1 MHVVTRRPGARMRSL
16 MLLRPTTPGALHR
29 FVERGLGLRVGR
41 VAVAAGSSAPFDYLV
56 HSYFEGSG
64 AGAGSGGGDCVV
76 WANRGGGKTMLGAVA
91 TLLDL
96 LFKPGVQVR
105 ILGGS
110 LEQSG
115 KMYEHLTALLERPL
129 LREGGGVLRGP
140 ATARRVVLQNGS
152 RVELLAGSQ
161 RSVRGVRVHK
171 LRCDEVEEFD
181 PAVWEAAQLVTR
193 SARLADGTMVRGTV
207 EALSTMHR
215 PMGLMADLVRSAE
228 GTGNSAGGAG
238 SDVAL
243 PRRDAEVATRDA
255 SRSAGRRVFRW
266 NAMDVVA
273 RCPEE
278 RACEGCVL
286 WGDCG
291 GRAKVVLPG
300 EGFVPV
306 EDLVAQW
313 KRTSDRTWETEMMC
327 RRPGVVDAVYPGFD
341 PAPGEHVIAVDPPS
355 SASGVR
361 RFVGG
366 MDFGMRCPHVM
377 LWAAVADAPDRPGEA
392 AVHVVDEYV
401 ATDLA
406 LDRHLDAIAAQA
418 AAAGWPG
425 AGELAWVGV
434 DPAGRARDRHSGLSD
449 IAVLRRHGYRVRHAT
464 SRIATGVDL
473 VRRRLDRGT
482 LTIHPRCSGLIDA
495 MTGYR
500 FDPARPGREEPLKDG
515 PDHLCDALRYL
526 LVNLESGGRARFVD
540 YLHGTAGA
548 HKPQTGR

>member
-1 MHVVTRRPGARMRSL
+1 MAMLGMTGARMRS
-16 MLLRPTTPGALHR
+16 MGLLRPTTAGALHR

-41 VAVAAGSSAPFDYLV
+41 AAVGAGSSAPFDYLCY
-56 HSYFEGSG
+56 SFFER
-64 AGAGSGGGDCVV
+64 GDCVV

-193 SARLADGTMVRGTV
+193 SGRLADGTMVRGTV
-207 EALSTMHR
+207 EAMSTMHR
-215 PMGLMADLVRSAE
+215 PMGLMAGLVRSAAPGSAE
-228 GTGNSAGGAG
+228 GTGNSAGGGG
-238 SDVAL
+238 SDAAL
-243 PRRDAEVATRDA
+243 PRRDAEGTTRDA

-278 RACEGCVL
+278 RACQGCVL
-286 WGDCG
+286 WDDCG
-291 GRAKVVLPG
+291 GRAKLVFPG
-300 EGFVPV
+300 DGFVPV

-341 PAPGEHVIAVDPPS
+341 PASGRHVREEVMA
-355 SASGVR
+355 AGAR
-361 RFVGG
+361 WVGG

-377 LWAAVADAPDRPGEA
+377 LWARVDGEKDASR
-392 AVHVVDEYV
+392 VCVVDEYV

-406 LDRHLDAIAAQA
+406 LDRQLDAIAAQA

-425 AGELAWVGV
+425 AGDLAWVGV

-449 IAVLRRHGYRVRHAT
+449 ISVLRRHGYRVRHAT
-464 SRIATGVDL
+464 SRIAAGVDL

-482 LTIHPRCSGLIDA
+482 LTIHPRCARLIDA
-495 MTGYR
+495 LTAYR

-526 LVNLESGGRARFVD
+526 LVNLESGGDARFVD
-540 YLHGTAGA
+540 YLHGAAGGRV
-548 HKPQTGR
+548 PQIGR

>member
-1 MHVVTRRPGARMRSL
+1 MRVNMTRPGTRMRHVG
-16 MLLRPTTPGALHR
+16 LLRPTTAGALHR
-29 FVERGLGLRVGR
+29 FVERGLGLHVART
-41 VAVAAGSSAPFDYLV
+41 AVAAGSSAPFEYLLN
-56 HSYFEGSG
+56 SYFER
-64 AGAGSGGGDCVV
+64 GDCVV

-129 LREGGGVLRGP
+129 LHEGGGVLRGP

-193 SARLADGTMVRGTV
+193 SARLPLPGGGGMEVRGSV

-215 PMGLMADLVRSAE
+215 PMGLMAGLVKSAE
-228 GTGNSAGGAG
+228 GTGNGAAPGRAATAG
-238 SDVAL
+238 SDAAL
-243 PRRDAEVATRDA
+243 PR
-255 SRSAGRRVFRW
+255 AGAQLARRVFRW
-266 NAMDVVA
+266 TAMDVVA
-273 RCPEE
+273 RCPAE

-291 GRAKVVLPG
+291 GRAK
-300 EGFVPV
+300 EATGFVPV
-306 EDLVAQW
+306 GDLVTQFE
-313 KRTSDRTWETEMMC
+313 RTSDRTWRAEMMC
-327 RRPGVVDAVYPGFD
+327 ERPGVQDAVYPGFD
-341 PAPGEHVIAVDPPS
+341 PTPAPGRHVREEAVAA
-355 SASGVR
+355 ASGGSR
-361 RFVGG
+361 WVGG

-377 LWAAVADAPDRPGEA
+377 LWATVVGPPEGPPEKGARGH
-392 AVHVVDEYV
+392 VHVVDEYV
-401 ATDLA
+401 EKDLT
-406 LDRHLDAIAAQA
+406 LDRHVGAIAARA
-418 AAAGWPG
+418 AAMGWPG

-434 DPAGRARDRHSGLSD
+434 DPAGRARDRHTGLSD

-464 SRIATGVDL
+464 SRLAAGIEL

-482 LTIHPRCSGLIDA
+482 LTIHPRCERLIAA
-495 MTGYR
+495 MTAYR
-500 FDPARPGREEPLKDG
+500 FDPAHPGREEPLKDG

-526 LVNLESGGRARFVD
+526 LVNLESGGEARWRS
-540 YLHGTAGA
+540 YLT
-548 HKPQTGR
+548 